1 MSLRHEK
8 LPVASLEQIDSLCNE
23 FENAWQLGQPPSIES
38 VVERIESPAERT
50 ALLGELLALD
60 IDYRRK
66 RGESPVLNDYLDR
79 FPEQESLIERAIDE
93 GHVKKKATQFE
104 PPTIANLAPLF
115 PSLEILELIGS
126 GGMGAVYK
134 ARQRGL
140 DRLVA
145 IKILPDEVGRD
156 PRFAL
161 RFTREA
167 RALAR
172 LNHPNIVSIY
182 EFGHSGGTYY
192 FLMEFVDGSTL
203 RDVIQSHQL
212 QPQQALAIVP
222 HLCDALQYAHNQGV
236 VHRDIKP
243 ENILLGKDG
252 QVKIADFGLSRLLG
266 AESQDETLTGTHQVM
281 GTLRYMAPEQLE
293 GAHQVDHRADIY
305 SLGVVFYEM
314 LTGELPLGR
323 FSVPSKKVSIDVR
336 LDDVVLRTLEKEP
349 QRRYQ
354 RASQVKSDLES
365 ITASH
370 PQQLAPT
377 ADVETPTR
385 ASEGRATADDLERQE
400 RAARVLLVRRELMSR
415 VERALRPLFWGQ
427 IVQMF
432 FGIILIGIG
441 VQCWVRN
448 MDVPHRVVS
457 GALLHA
463 YGVLMIL
470 AAGVVCG
477 KIKGVDYSKPV
488 DAVREQLDGIRLFYL
503 RAGAFLGLSWWL
515 LWIPLCVAV
524 GLDVVAEPVSL
535 AISVGI
541 GLVGL
546 LVSGGAYWKFIH
558 SRNPTAQKWT
568 KALAGESLRAASVA
582 LEEIAAAEIR

>member
-1 MSLRHEK
+1 M
-8 LPVASLEQIDSLCNE
+8 
-23 FENAWQLGQPPSIES
+23 
-38 VVERIESPAERT
+38 
-50 ALLGELLALD
+50 
-60 IDYRRK
+60 
-66 RGESPVLNDYLDR
+66 LNDYLER
-79 FPEQESLIERAIDE
+79 FPEHQTVIERAIDE
-93 GHVKKKATQFE
+93 GHVKKKSTPFE
-104 PPTIANLAPLF
+104 PPTIAHLAPLF
-115 PSLEILELIGS
+115 PALEILELIGA

-182 EFGHSGGTYY
+182 EFGNSEGTYY
-192 FLMEFVDGSTL
+192 FLMEFVDGSNL
-203 RDVIQSHQL
+203 REVIQSHEL

-266 AESQDETLTGTHQVM
+266 AESQEETLTGTHQLM

-323 FSVPSKKVSIDVR
+323 FAVPSKKVSIDVR

-377 ADVETPTR
+377 LDVETPAR
-385 ASEGRATADDLERQE
+385 ASEARAMADDLERQE

-415 VERALRPLFWGQ
+415 VEKALRPLFWGQ

-432 FGIILIGIG
+432 FGIILIAIG
-441 VQCWVRN
+441 VQFWVRN

-457 GALLHA
+457 GAVLHA

-477 KIKGVDYSKPV
+477 KIKRVDYSKPV
-488 DAVREQLDGIRLFYL
+488 DAVREQIDGIRMFYL
-503 RAGAFLGLSWWL
+503 RAGSFLGFAWWL
-515 LWIPLCVAV
+515 LWIPLCVAA

-541 GLVGL
+541 GLIGL

-558 SRNPTAQKWT
+558 SPNPTAQKWT
-568 KALAGESLRAASVA
+568 RALAGESLHAAATA
-582 LEEIAAAEIR
+582 LEEIANAEIH